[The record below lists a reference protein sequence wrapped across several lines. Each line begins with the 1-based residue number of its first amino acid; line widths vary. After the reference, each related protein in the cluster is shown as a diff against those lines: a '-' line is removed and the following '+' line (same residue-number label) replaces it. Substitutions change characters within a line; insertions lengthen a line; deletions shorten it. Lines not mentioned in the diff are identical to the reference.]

1 MIFLRVGRL
10 VGSVGSGSRL
20 SLLGI
25 LNFETRVPLGLGL
38 GFLFVKMKNDP
49 RMENAFN
56 KLQLKFLVQIKS
68 FEVKLC

>member
-20 SLLGI
+20 SLFGI
-25 LNFETRVPLGLGL
+25 LNFETRVPL